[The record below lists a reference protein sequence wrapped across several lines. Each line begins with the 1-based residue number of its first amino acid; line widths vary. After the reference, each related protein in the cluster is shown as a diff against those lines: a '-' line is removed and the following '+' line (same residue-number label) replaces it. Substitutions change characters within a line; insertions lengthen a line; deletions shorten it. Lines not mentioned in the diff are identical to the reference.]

1 MGYVL
6 QLPNLLLSL
15 IDLRS
20 SSIIAISDVSTYT
33 TLPVAPNY
41 NMQITPPGYPT
52 LSVAFTPGQ
61 VNVYQCADLG
71 LTCGDTD
78 CTPLP
83 DGIYAVVY
91 TVRPAA
97 GQTFTTTTINQKF
110 IKIDHIKCKY
120 QHAFLK
126 IDLEC
131 VCHDRNWD
139 TYMGE
144 LRMIKL
150 FIDGSVA
157 ACNDSNYAL
166 SEQLYKRADTMLN
179 GIGKKFKGFQ
189 WPKAPLG
196 CNIC

>member
-1 MGYVL
+1 MGYTL
-6 QLPNLLLSL
+6 TLPSLLLSL

-20 SSIIAISDVSTYT
+20 ADCIAISDLSTYT
-33 TLPVAPNY
+33 ITPDSTHIA
-41 NMQITPPGYPT
+41 MQITPPGYPT
-52 LSVAFTPGQ
+52 VNVPFTPLN
-61 VNVYQCADLG
+61 VNVYKCSDLG
-71 LTCGDTD
+71 LVCGDTD

-91 TVRPAA
+91 TVSPAP
-97 GQTFTTTTINQKF
+97 GQTFTATTINQKF

-131 VCHDRNWD
+131 VCHDHNWN